1 MADAQELPSITRLID
16 ARRAE
21 KTRFIVI
28 GMTAAILQGTPAT
41 TLDIDLWIDLPPRQY
56 IRLLNLARRLGAEI
70 VANTVVVLPDHVTIN
85 FVYGEVIGL
94 NSFKTEYKKIRLLRW
109 MRRSVPVL
117 PLERVYRSKQMV
129 GRPKDLAHLPAIEQ
143 TLALKRKAR
152 RPKRPH

>member
-70 VANTVVVLPDHVTIN
+70 VANTSLFCLIT
-85 FVYGEVIGL
+85 
-94 NSFKTEYKKIRLLRW
+94 S
-109 MRRSVPVL
+109 RSIL
-117 PLERVYRSKQMV
+117 SMAKSL
-129 GRPKDLAHLPAIEQ
+129 D
-143 TLALKRKAR
+143 
-152 RPKRPH
+152 